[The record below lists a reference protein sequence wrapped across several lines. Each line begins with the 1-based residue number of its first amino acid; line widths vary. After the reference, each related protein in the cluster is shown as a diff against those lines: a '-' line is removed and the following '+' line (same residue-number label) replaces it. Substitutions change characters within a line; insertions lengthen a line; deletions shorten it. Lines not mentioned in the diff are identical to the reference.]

1 MLVVELSHG
10 VDLSDDGGDP
20 QWKDLTG
27 AQLNEVAELFASD
40 PSLGPLLYQVDKSSP
55 SPNFWDLTPANVRAP
70 STLLPNGAK
79 VFLFAGADT
88 ATTTSTGPVFLKTS
102 SASYYNSWDDAQK
115 ASDPATLI
123 SDLTTSLDSNLKT
136 PQPFLLS
143 YHCTGAV
150 GGSSLEELAGQLDPM
165 LMDSLATWYSSGA
178 ISNSEKRV
186 PVIVT
191 ADYISK
197 TDLTMLDTTIGMN
210 FGRWYGFLSG
220 LPGSSQSC
228 TQGPAMAWL
237 NNTYYAAFAARTTT
251 IRSTSWARRT
261 PSVGK
266 PAAVA
271 DGGEPAV
278 PGPVRMRRYAPD
290 RLDRH
295 RRFAHDQ
302 LQRPGHRRHH
312 HRGHPHRSPEGTAA
326 DHSPALTWLDSTL
339 YVAWTGTDNYHY
351 LNVMWSTN
359 NGQTFSSPKQITEE
373 SADTPAL
380 CVLNGTLWLV
390 WKGTDNGGSLNMAPL
405 QRNGVAVTGIGSK
418 PRPGR
423 TPNTARRRS

>member
-1 MLVVELSHG
+1 
-10 VDLSDDGGDP
+10 
-20 QWKDLTG
+20 
-27 AQLNEVAELFASD
+27 
-40 PSLGPLLYQVDKSSP
+40 
-55 SPNFWDLTPANVRAP
+55 
-70 STLLPNGAK
+70 
-79 VFLFAGADT
+79 
-88 ATTTSTGPVFLKTS
+88 
-102 SASYYNSWDDAQK
+102 
-115 ASDPATLI
+115 
-123 SDLTTSLDSNLKT
+123 
-136 PQPFLLS
+136 
-143 YHCTGAV
+143 V

-237 NNTYYAAFAARTTT
+237 NNTYYAAFAGTNNDHSLNLMGSTNPVGWGNPLQSQTAASQQSPALCACGDTLQIAWTGTDDSHTINFSALDIDGTT
-251 IRSTSWARRT
+251 IGDIPT
-261 PSVGK
+261 V
-266 PAAVA
+266 
-271 DGGEPAV
+271 
-278 PGPVRMRRYAPD
+278 
-290 RLDRH
+290 
-295 RRFAHDQ
+295 
-302 LQRPGHRRHH
+302 
-312 HRGHPHRSPEGTAA
+312 HPKAQAA

-339 YVAWTGTDNYHY
+339 YVAWTGTDNHHY

-418 PRPGR
+418 HQPGQNTQHGPAAVVIGTTMYIAWVGTDYHGLNLITTTDGQTFTGHYASVQQSSA
-423 TPNTARRRS
+423 TPAMCTNGTNLYFAWAGTDDKTSLNFRQFLLPGQSPD